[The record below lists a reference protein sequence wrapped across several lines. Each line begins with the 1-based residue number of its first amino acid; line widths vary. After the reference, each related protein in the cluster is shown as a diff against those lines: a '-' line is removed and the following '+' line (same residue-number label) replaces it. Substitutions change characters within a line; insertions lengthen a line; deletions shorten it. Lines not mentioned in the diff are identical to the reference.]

1 MNKTIAEYLENT
13 ALKYPEKVAISDENR
28 EMTFSDLRKEARNI
42 AMNLAQR
49 GLFKKPVAIYMDK
62 CVECFAAMVAVT
74 YSGNFYTVLDVHM
87 PMARIEKIT
96 QTLQPSVVLT
106 DKVHRDELE
115 EKIENCEIVLYE
127 DIKNTEAE
135 DKILADVY
143 NKIVDT
149 DIMFVLFTS
158 GSTGTPKGVVLPHK
172 AVIPYIEWGSEKF
185 GITSENV
192 FGNQAPFYFIL
203 SAFELFQTLKNGSTV
218 RIFSKKTFSFPMLL
232 LGALKE
238 KKVNTLVWVPS
249 ALCMIANYKALPE
262 IHLDD
267 LKLVIFGGEVMPCK
281 QLNMWRKEYPEVT
294 FVNQYGPT
302 ELTDITTYY
311 FVDRE
316 FNDSDTLPI
325 GKPAEHMNVFL
336 IGEDGKEV
344 KRGEVGELFSRGP
357 SVTYGYYGDPERTAE
372 VFVQNPLNDKYPEI
386 VYRTGDLV
394 YFDEEGNLIFV
405 GRKDF
410 QIKHMGNRIE
420 LGEIEAVVSAVE
432 GLDRNCCLYDTK
444 KSRIWL
450 FYTGTIE
457 EKTLKEQLKE
467 ALPSYMLPN
476 VVKKVEAMPLNLNGK
491 IDRVA
496 LKEYIN

>member
-1 MNKTIAEYLENT
+1 MIKTVTQYLENT
-13 ALKYPEKVAISDENR
+13 TLQYPDKVAIADDNR
-28 EMTFSDLRKEARNI
+28 ELTFSGLREESRNI
-42 AMNLAQR
+42 AMYLVKKGLA
-49 GLFKKPVAIYMDK
+49 KKPIAIYMDK
-62 CVECFAAMVAVT
+62 CVECFAAMVSVT

-87 PMARIEKIT
+87 PMARIEKII
-96 QTLQPSVVLT
+96 QTLQPSVILT
-106 DKVHRDELE
+106 DEKHRGE
-115 EKIENCEIVLYE
+115 IEGSIDNCEIVLYE
-127 DIKNTEAE
+127 DAKKEVADCTVLAKVQ
-135 DKILADVY
+135 DKI
-143 NKIVDT
+143 IDT

-218 RIFSKKTFSFPMLL
+218 QIFSKKTFSFPMLL
-232 LGALKE
+232 LQALKE

-249 ALCMIANYKALPE
+249 ALCMIANYRALPE
-262 IHLDD
+262 IHLEE

-311 FVDRE
+311 FVNRD
-316 FNDSDTLPI
+316 FKDSDTLPI
-325 GKPAEHMNVFL
+325 GKPAEHMEVFL
-336 IGEDGKEV
+336 IGDDGKEV

-357 SVTYGYYGDPERTAE
+357 SVTYGYYKDPERTAE

-420 LGEIEAVVSAVE
+420 LGEIEAVVSAVD
-432 GLDRNCCLYDTK
+432 GLERNCCLYDTK

-450 FYTGTIE
+450 FYTGSIE
-457 EKTLKEQLKE
+457 VKALQEKLKDM
-467 ALPSYMLPN
+467 LPSYMLPN
-476 VVKKVEAMPLNLNGK
+476 MVKQVEEMPLNLNGK

-496 LKEYIN
+496 LKEYIK